1 MNYPPTSMRVLVQIT
16 AAFALLAPVATNA
29 ANKVDFNRDIKP
41 ILSDHCYACH
51 GPDADQRQGGGVDG
65 MRLDTKQGAFA
76 NLDGSFAIV
85 PGDLAASE
93 LIQRITSD
101 DEGEAMPPPDH
112 PKQLSPEHVQLL
124 VRWVEEGAVWSQH
137 WAYSPL
143 RTGDR
148 HGNWIDREIQS
159 KLIGQGLKSSAP
171 ADPRILVRRAYF
183 DIIGLP
189 PSPAEV
195 EEFLNDQSGHAWE
208 NLIDRLLASPH
219 FGERMAIYWL
229 DLVRYADTVGYH
241 GDQDVSV
248 SPYRDYVI
256 DAFNANM
263 PFDQFTSEQLA
274 GDLYPEPTQQQLVA
288 SGYNKLGMMSAEGGA
303 QPKEYLA
310 KYASD
315 RVRTAST
322 VWLGSTLGCAECHDH
337 KFDPFTQK
345 DFYQFA
351 SFFADIKERGL
362 YSGANSNGNWGPT
375 VRVPDQ
381 GLSDLLAPVQ
391 NLISKLTDEYQTKDL
406 KESMDLWAAELRRSD
421 DGWKVLT
428 PLEATALHGTKLEV
442 LADQSLLASGPTGG
456 TNTYTIR
463 AKVPIAEMRGFRV
476 EVLPHESLPH
486 QGPGRAGNGNF
497 VMSEFEVAVVD
508 GEGNLNQL
516 PFSTAKASFE
526 QEDSS
531 NANPFKGWKAIAAI
545 DGDTKGATW
554 GWAVMPVFGKANE
567 WVGELESTSPTTV
580 GTDLVITI
588 KQNHA
593 NPHHTLGR
601 IRLAATAGDV
611 QLDPRLD
618 LPAELK
624 PIVQLATEQR
634 NEQQNQQL
642 LDYYRTIAPEL
653 AMVRERLKE
662 AKEKQTKLE
671 NDHTRL
677 TLVTQRVE
685 PREMRVLPRGNW
697 MDNSGEVV
705 TPNVPHFLPPLK
717 LAEQRRA
724 NRMDLA
730 KWLTSAENPLTAR
743 VMVNRF
749 WKLFFGAGLA
759 KVLDD
764 IGSQGEF
771 PSHPELLDL
780 MALEFVESGWNVKHV
795 LKLIAM
801 SETYQQASVAPPE
814 LVEKDPYNRLLAR
827 QSRYRID
834 AEMVRDN
841 ALTVSGLLVREL
853 GGRSVKPYQPAGLL
867 RHLNF
872 PRRTY
877 KPDQGADQ
885 YRRGVYTHWQRQFL
899 HPAMKLFDA
908 PAREECTA
916 ERTRSNTPLA
926 ALLMLNDPSYIE
938 AARVFA
944 ERILKSNATDD
955 TQRIQLIFE
964 TALSRGP
971 SEEETQVLIQLIE
984 SQRQHFTA
992 APDAAKELTAV
1003 GDRAMAPDLDVVEVA
1018 ALLSATR
1025 TVFNMHEFITRN

>member
-1 MNYPPTSMRVLVQIT
+1 MRVLVQIS
-16 AAFALLAPVATNA
+16 AALLLLVPVATNA
-29 ANKVDFNRDIKP
+29 ADKVDFNRDIKP

-76 NLDGSFAIV
+76 NLDGNFAIV
-85 PGDLAASE
+85 PGDLEASE

-101 DEGEAMPPPDH
+101 DEGETMPPPDH

-143 RTGDR
+143 QTRER
-148 HGNWIDREIQS
+148 HGNWIDREIRS
-159 KLIGQGLKSSAP
+159 KLAGQGLQSSAP

-195 EEFLNDQSGHAWE
+195 DEFLNDRSGHAWE

-263 PFDQFTSEQLA
+263 PFDQFTREQLA
-274 GDLYPEPTQQQLVA
+274 GDLFPEPTQQQLVA

-322 VWLGSTLGCAECHDH
+322 VWMGSTLGCAECHDH

-381 GLSDLLAPVQ
+381 ELSDLLAPVQ
-391 NLISKLTDEYQTKDL
+391 KLIGELTDEYQTADL
-406 KESMDLWAAELRRSD
+406 KESMDLWANELRRRD
-421 DGWKVLT
+421 DDWKVLT

-456 TNTYTIR
+456 TNTYTIKT
-463 AKVPIAEMRGFRV
+463 KVPIAEVRGFRV

-497 VMSEFEVAVVD
+497 VMSEFEVAIVD

-526 QEDSS
+526 QEDS
-531 NANPFKGWKAIAAI
+531 NKANPFEGWKAIAAI
-545 DGDTKGATW
+545 DGDTTGATW

-567 WVGELESTSPTTV
+567 WVGELEATSPATV

-593 NPHHTLGR
+593 NPDHTLGR
-601 IRLAATAGDV
+601 IRLSATTGDV
-611 QLDPRLD
+611 QLDPRLE
-618 LPAELK
+618 LPAEVK
-624 PIVQLATEQR
+624 PIVQLTAEQR
-634 NEQQNQQL
+634 NKQQTQQL
-642 LDYYRTIAPEL
+642 LEYYRTIAPEL
-653 AMVRERLKE
+653 TTVRQQLKE

-677 TLVTQRVE
+677 TLVTQTVE

-705 TPNVPHFLPPLK
+705 TPNVPHFLPSLK

-724 NRMDLA
+724 NRLDLA
-730 KWLTSAENPLTAR
+730 NWLISAENPLTAR

-877 KPDQGADQ
+877 KADQGADQ

-944 ERILKSNATDD
+944 ERILKSEVTDD
-955 TQRIQLIFE
+955 TQRIELIFE

-971 SEEETQVLIQLIE
+971 SEEETQVLTKLIE
-984 SQRQHFTA
+984 SQRQRFTA

-1003 GDRAMAPDLDVVEVA
+1003 GDRALDPDLDLVEVA